1 MQAADRHDLLPGRK
15 RSMTGVNVTEKAVD
29 VRLALVI
36 CDIHR
41 IKMAWKNLNVTEKA
55 FDVRLALVIC
65 DIHRIKMAW
74 KNLNVTEKAFDVRLA
89 LVICDIHRIKLNS
102 MSMFGFLHVKF

>member
-1 MQAADRHDLLPGRK
+1 
-15 RSMTGVNVTEKAVD
+15 
-29 VRLALVI
+29 
-36 CDIHR
+36 
-41 IKMAWKNLNVTEKA
+41 MAWKNLNVTEKA

-74 KNLNVTEKAFDVRLA
+74 KNLNVTEKAVDVRLA